1 MGQKIK
7 PSPDFMSVTI
17 KPKTLEVLQQIAEDT
32 GEPVEEVLDHAV
44 EVYRRREFLMG
55 LNADFEAL
63 KKDPDA
69 WEEELRERKLWERT
83 LSDGLQE
90 P

>member
-1 MGQKIK
+1 
-7 PSPDFMSVTI
+7 MSVTI
-17 KPKTLEVLQQIAEDT
+17 KPKTLEALQEIAEDT

-44 EVYRRREFLMG
+44 EIYRRREFLTG
-55 LNADFEAL
+55 LNADFETL

-69 WEEELRERKLWERT
+69 WEEELRERKLWEVT
-83 LSDGLQE
+83 LSDCLKE